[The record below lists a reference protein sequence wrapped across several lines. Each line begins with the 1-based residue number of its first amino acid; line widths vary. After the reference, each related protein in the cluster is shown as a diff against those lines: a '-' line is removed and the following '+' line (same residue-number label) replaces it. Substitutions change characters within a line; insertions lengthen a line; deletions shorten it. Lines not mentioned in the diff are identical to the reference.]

1 MTVEGANRL
10 RRRRIKRE
18 KTEDQEHAI
27 RGETSG
33 VMVNRGAANQRKSN
47 TRGTYFGRRS

>member
-27 RGETSG
+27 RGGTSG
-33 VMVNRGAANQRKSN
+33 VMVSWGAANQN
-47 TRGTYFGRRS
+47 TRGT